1 MDMSSVNSDIIRGN
15 VTIIILNTLVKNGGY
30 GYDILKQIETNTF
43 GVYKLKSATV
53 YNKLNRLEEDGLVSS
68 TLGDSNDT
76 SGATRRYYKLTDKG
90 REFLESEIQK
100 YEFSRTILDNLV
112 SSDEFNLN
120 NDTPPFDPNELRP
133 YSKKEKSEKPKVI
146 YKDRIVEKI
155 VEVEK
160 PIYIEKEVIKPVI
173 QEKIIEVEKPVIQ
186 ERIIEVEKPVIQEKI
201 VEVEKPVYVERK
213 QLTIEDLDVPEDS
226 SPAITLKELSE
237 RLKAQTEKK
246 PEKQQKI
253 KPRTQL
259 DNLKMHGDK
268 TAKYGYERDDQ
279 NYKNFYQKL
288 SEQEI
293 EIDEA
298 EEEKET
304 FHSDIK
310 IELYSNGFKL
320 RPYDRKNSA
329 EFYDLNFLFV
339 NRIKRDLSFIFF
351 FIVAVEIAIYWASLY
366 KTVSYVYFM
375 PVSIL
380 SLLLALSPILGYFAN
395 PNKRVRDRYNF
406 KLSLLLRTIIS
417 LNFIG
422 VAIIIAFFVK
432 QIDIMTNKY
441 HLIAS
446 IIIPTTLFLN
456 LPLSAFINLGLIKSK
471 RYHTV

>member
-15 VTIIILNTLVKNGGY
+15 ATIIILNTLVKNGGY
-30 GYDILKQIETNTF
+30 GYDILKQIETNTL

-53 YNKLNRLEEDGLVSS
+53 YNKLNRLEEDGLVTS
-68 TLGDSNDT
+68 TMGESNDT
-76 SGATRRYYKLTDKG
+76 SGATRRYYKLTEKG
-90 REFLESEIQK
+90 RKFLEDEIKK

-133 YSKKEKSEKPKVI
+133 YSKKEKSEKPKVV

-173 QEKIIEVEKPVIQ
+173 QEKIIEVEKPI
-186 ERIIEVEKPVIQEKI
+186 IQEKI
-201 VEVEKPVYVERK
+201 VEVEKPVYIEKKR
-213 QLTIEDLDVPEDS
+213 LTIEDLDEPEDS

-246 PEKQQKI
+246 EKKESKI
-253 KPRTQL
+253 KARTSL
-259 DNLKMHGDK
+259 DNLKMHGDNS
-268 TAKYGYERDDQ
+268 AKFSYERDEQ
-279 NYKNFYQKL
+279 NYKNFYEKL
-288 SEQEI
+288 SNKEVELNDS
-293 EIDEA
+293 EDEN
-298 EEEKET
+298 ET

-310 IELYSNGFKL
+310 TALYSNGFKL
-320 RPYDRKNSA
+320 RPYDKKNSA
-329 EFYDLNFLFV
+329 DFYDLNFLFV
-339 NRIKRDLSFIFF
+339 NRIKRDISFIFF
-351 FIVAVEIAIYWASLY
+351 AIIAVEIAIYWSSLY
-366 KTVSYVYFM
+366 NSISYTYFM
-375 PVSIL
+375 PITIA
-380 SLLLALSPILGYFAN
+380 SLLLSLTPIISYLVN

-432 QIDIMTNKY
+432 QIDIMTNKN

-446 IIIPTTLFLN
+446 IIIPATLFLN
-456 LPLSAFINLGLIKSK
+456 LPLSAFVNLGLIKSK

>member
-30 GYDILKQIETNTF
+30 GYDILKQIETNTL

-68 TLGDSNDT
+68 TMGDSNDT

-90 REFLESEIQK
+90 REFLKKEIQK

-160 PIYIEKEVIKPVI
+160 PIYVEKEVIKPVI
-173 QEKIIEVEKPVIQ
+173 QEKIVEIEKPI
-186 ERIIEVEKPVIQEKI
+186 IQEKI
-201 VEVEKPVYVERK
+201 IEVEKPVYVERK
-213 QLTIEDLDVPEDS
+213 QMTIDDLDVPEDS
-226 SPAITLKELSE
+226 TPRMTLKELSE
-237 RLKAQTEKK
+237 RLKEQTEKK

-259 DNLKMHGDK
+259 DNLRMLGDK
-268 TAKYGYERDDQ
+268 AAKFDYERNDQ
-279 NYKNFYQKL
+279 NYKLFYQKL

-293 EIDEA
+293 ELNDA
-298 EEEKET
+298 EEENES

-310 IELYSNGFKL
+310 IDLYSNGFKL
-320 RPYDRKNSA
+320 RPYDKKNSA

-339 NRIKRDLSFIFF
+339 NRIKRDLAFIFF
-351 FIVAVEIAIYWASLY
+351 FIVAVEIAIYWVSLY
-366 KTVSYVYFM
+366 KNIGYVYFM
-375 PVSIL
+375 PISIL
-380 SLLLALSPILGYFAN
+380 SLLLALSPIVSYLAN

-432 QIDIMTNKY
+432 KIDIMTNKY